1 MLEKERTKSNPDP
14 EPETRVLSDDELNSV
29 SGGKV
34 EPKEF
39 VSFTGSTRRAPCC
52 PSAPRAFS

>member
-39 VSFTGSTRRAPCC
+39 VFVHRIDKASPVL
-52 PSAPRAFS
+52 P